1 MAPGQ
6 RQRLAG
12 AEKPNLD
19 NIFLVI
25 LEGIARY
32 AGYILAPLESLPF
45 GRGFFALQG
54 KKYSMLFWPIE

>member
-25 LEGIARY
+25 LEGMARY
-32 AGYILAPLESLPF
+32 AGYLLAALE
-45 GRGFFALQG
+45 G
-54 KKYSMLFWPIE
+54 